1 MDILLVSGF
10 LGAGKTTAIAKLAD
24 CLTARGR
31 RVWVVENEAGQFGV
45 DDLILGD
52 SPIRITSLS
61 GGCVCCQLTGELID
75 ALRTIRRDH
84 SPDHVI
90 VELSGL
96 AYPAALPEQIARW
109 LGADCPV
116 TILTVADGARWKVLS
131 HAAAPLLS
139 NQLQDSRA
147 QLLSKLDRCENPDQ
161 VRTEVEALCK
171 TPNSFPAPADGPLPG
186 ALLSLL
192 WPEEEWT

>member
-10 LGAGKTTAIAKLAD
+10 LGAGKTTAIAKLTD

-31 RVWVVENEAGQFGV
+31 RVCVVENEAGQFGV
-45 DDLILGD
+45 DELVLGG

-75 ALRTIRRDH
+75 ALRTIRQDYE
-84 SPDHVI
+84 PDQVI

-96 AYPAALPEQIARW
+96 AYPAALPGQIARW
-109 LGADCPV
+109 LGPDCPV

-131 HAAAPLLS
+131 HAAAPLLA

-147 QLLSKLDRCENPDQ
+147 QLLSKLDRCEAPDQ
-161 VRTEVEALCK
+161 VRAEVQALCR
-171 TPNSFPAPADGPLPG
+171 TPNGFPFQADGPLPEELFT
-186 ALLSLL
+186 AL
-192 WPEEEWT
+192 WPEEDRA